1 MTGTSVSVYAV
12 QLLIGIAAGS
22 LLFLIASGLTLT
34 FGAMRIVNFAHGS
47 LYMVGAYLTLW
58 LTPTG
63 GLTNANFWLV
73 FLAAAAIVGAIGLA
87 LEIVIFRRIYRRSL
101 LVQFLVTFS
110 LIFII
115 GGILHEGFG
124 AGTTTTSRPPAF
136 TGSVE
141 ILGANVPTFNFV
153 FIAAAF
159 LVVIALWA
167 ILNKTRIGTLIRA
180 SVSDPVLL
188 RLAGVNVGRV
198 FTLVLVISSFFAGL
212 AGAIVT
218 LSGAVTSAMAFNTI
232 LQAFVV
238 VIIGGLGS
246 IRGAFVGAMLVGVAE
261 SLGLLWIPQAS
272 LAMVFAVLVAVLA
285 IRPQGLFGS

>member
-1 MTGTSVSVYAV
+1 MGTSASVYAV

-58 LTPTG
+58 LTPAA
-63 GLTNANFWLV
+63 GLTNGNFWLV
-73 FLAAAAIVGAIGLA
+73 FLAAAAIVAAIGLV
-87 LEIVIFRRIYRRSL
+87 LEVVIFRRIYKRPL
-101 LVQFLVTFS
+101 LVQFLATFS

-115 GGILHEGFG
+115 GGILREGFG
-124 AGTTTTSRPPAF
+124 AATRTTSRPPAF
-136 TGSVE
+136 KGSIE
-141 ILGANVPTFNFV
+141 ILGAHVPTFNFV
-153 FIAAAF
+153 FIAAAL
-159 LVVIALWA
+159 LVAIALWG
-167 ILNKTRIGTLIRA
+167 ILHQTRLGTLIRA
-180 SVSDPVLL
+180 CVSDPVLL
-188 RLAGVNVGRV
+188 QLAGVNVSRV
-198 FTLVLVISSFFAGL
+198 FTVVLVISSFFAGL

-218 LSGAVTSAMAFNTI
+218 LSGAVTPAMAFNAI
-232 LQAFVV
+232 VQAFVV

-246 IRGAFVGAMLVGVAE
+246 IRGAFLGAMLVGVAE

-272 LAMVFAVLVAVLA
+272 VAMVFAVLVAVLA